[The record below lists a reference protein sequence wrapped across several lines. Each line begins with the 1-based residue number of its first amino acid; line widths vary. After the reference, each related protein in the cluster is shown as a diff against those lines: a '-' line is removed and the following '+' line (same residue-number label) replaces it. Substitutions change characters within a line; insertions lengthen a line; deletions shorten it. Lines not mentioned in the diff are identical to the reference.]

1 MRNGFFVL
9 ASLIAAG
16 LLAAPVYA
24 ETIKLP
30 EGQQI
35 GPGQK
40 TRAKAAE
47 PVKPDEP
54 ELTHDQKL
62 DKFFAELKRERSE
75 GAAKRLAGR
84 IQQEWANSGS
94 SSVDLMM
101 GWAKTAMEKQK
112 YDVALDFLDQVIT
125 LDPDYAEGWNR
136 RATVHF
142 MMHNFGKSM
151 ADIEQ
156 TLQLEP
162 RHFGALSGMA
172 QIMQQRGNNQLALLA
187 YTKVLAVYPMDR
199 NAQNQVSTISDELT
213 GDAI

>member
-1 MRNGFFVL
+1 ML
-9 ASLIAAG
+9 MAAG
-16 LLAAPVYA
+16 LLAGPVHA

-35 GPGQK
+35 GPAEK
-40 TRAKAAE
+40 TKAEAEPEAKAE
-47 PVKPDEP
+47 EP
-54 ELTHDQKL
+54 ELTHEQKL
-62 DKFFAELKRERSE
+62 DKFFTELKRERSE
-75 GAAKRLAGR
+75 GTAKRIAAN
-84 IQQEWANSGS
+84 IWAEWNRSGS
-94 SSVDLMM
+94 ASIDLMM
-101 GWAKTAMEKQK
+101 GWAKSAMDKQK

-156 TLQLEP
+156 TLELEP

-172 QIMQQRGNNQLALLA
+172 QIMQARGNNELALVA
-187 YTKVLAVYPMDR
+187 YTKVLALYPMDR
-199 NAQNQVSTISDELT
+199 NAQNQVSTISEDLT

>member
-1 MRNGFFVL
+1 MRSVFCVL
-9 ASLIAAG
+9 VSLTVAG
-16 LLAAPVYA
+16 LAAAPVYA

-40 TRAKAAE
+40 AKASGA
-47 PVKPDEP
+47 PKPDEP
-54 ELTHDQKL
+54 ELTHEQKL
-62 DKFFAELKRERSE
+62 DKLFSELKRERSE
-75 GAAKRLAGR
+75 GAAKRLASR
-84 IQQEWANSGS
+84 IHQEWANSGS
-94 SSVDLMM
+94 ASVDLMM
-101 GWAKTAMEKQK
+101 GWAKTAMEKKK

-125 LDPDYAEGWNR
+125 LEPKYPEAWNR

-142 MMHNFGKSM
+142 LMHNFGKSM

-156 TLQLEP
+156 TLELEP

-172 QIMQQRGNNQLALLA
+172 QIMQARGNNQLALLA

-199 NAQNQVSTISDELT
+199 NAQNQVLTISDELT